1 MPAPPE
7 IRDGIRGVG
16 VQEILWR
23 PEAEDAPQADGHIAV
38 TGEIEVDLHQV
49 GQSPQPAQGEAQR
62 RAGAENRV
70 RDLGGGSGQDQLF
83 SKADDE
89 TAKALPQVL
98 PAPLT
103 LPQLAAEFR
112 ESGDGAGGEL
122 GEKGDIQQQ
131 PEKAAGAAGRVPPGI
146 HDVGDALEGEEGDAQ
161 GRGEAQAGPAG
172 LRQGKHQGEEKAEI
186 LEGPQKRQV
195 QNNGGSRQGLAPLWT
210 AEDQQP
216 ENIVS
221 KSGGQK
227 QAEPAQAPEGAKK
240 EAEDQQQHVPAPA
253 APDQVIQGGG
263 QGQEAKQEKGAV
275 QTQGA
280 LSFPTGFLP
289 GSLPAE
295 QTCLQQHTA
304 PIYEYIL

>member
-1 MPAPPE
+1 MRSFPALFFAVVLSACETVAVPPLVE
-7 IRDGIRGVG
+7 IPGTGGLRMGTTEITNAQYEAFAPSHKALRGYKG
-16 VQEILWR
+16 
-23 PEAEDAPQADGHIAV
+23 
-38 TGEIEVDLHQV
+38 
-49 GQSPQPAQGEAQR
+49 
-62 RAGAENRV
+62 
-70 RDLGGGSGQDQLF
+70 F

-146 HDVGDALEGEEGDAQ
+146 HNVGDALEGEEGDAQ

-195 QNNGGSRQGLAPLWT
+195 QNNGSSRQGLAPLGT
-210 AEDQQP
+210 AERVTSCCSCSSFSVCQWR
-216 ENIVS
+216 
-221 KSGGQK
+221 
-227 QAEPAQAPEGAKK
+227 
-240 EAEDQQQHVPAPA
+240 VPSS
-253 APDQVIQGGG
+253 
-263 QGQEAKQEKGAV
+263 
-275 QTQGA
+275 
-280 LSFPTGFLP
+280 LS
-289 GSLPAE
+289 AR
-295 QTCLQQHTA
+295 
-304 PIYEYIL
+304 